1 MSATGSYFEEQRGN
15 GEEHGSKPSDS
26 QKGGG
31 FHGLYVIGTFLA
43 CGFLIT
49 FGWGGISA
57 SLVSVAR
64 TKLGRLPQRTR
75 GPIDYKEEVERSKD
89 VSTSMSDLLPPI
101 LTEGKGVATWSIRDE
116 RRRVEWPRR
125 GPFW

>member
-1 MSATGSYFEEQRGN
+1 MDLSYNVIQGFFEVASTKLGPVMPAPLAGQALNMEVTKADNRTEHIYMSATGSYYEEQRGN

-31 FHGLYVIGTFLA
+31 IHGLYVIGTFLA

-57 SLVSVAR
+57 SLVSGCFN
-64 TKLGRLPQRTR
+64 KH
-75 GPIDYKEEVERSKD
+75 E
-89 VSTSMSDLLPPI
+89 
-101 LTEGKGVATWSIRDE
+101 
-116 RRRVEWPRR
+116 
-125 GPFW
+125 